1 MGEKMIQIMG
11 VPFQLNSMWNFG
23 SSEKSIIQHM
33 YKAPV
38 LYSYPSTDEF
48 LFEINFRTKII
59 ESAKGMNESQMEF
72 TIFEYARC
80 NSKYWN
86 LTDVGG
92 FQLRNDVRP
101 SAAIQDIYKN
111 SSLYAFECATACI
124 IIFYHAI
131 LNSIGDHLF
140 NLIFQNLYLYSWHTD
155 PDLELDTF
163 YADHF
168 LPGDVVYF
176 NNPDF
181 NPKTSWFRGE
191 NAVVLSDDSFFG
203 HGIGIRTAEQMI
215 QSLNEYRNPK
225 SNQSAY
231 LTRSITRPSFSIL
244 FQTILLQRHHSA
256 YKKQQIVIHHNK
268 CSISYLQHLF
278 IHKKS

>member
-11 VPFQLNSMWNFG
+11 EPFQLNSMSNLG
-23 SSEKSIIQHM
+23 SSEKLIIQHM
-33 YKAPV
+33 YKSPV
-38 LYSYPSTDEF
+38 LYSYPSINKF
-48 LFEINFRTKII
+48 LFEINFRTKIT

-92 FQLRNDVRP
+92 FLLRDDVRP
-101 SAAIQDIYKN
+101 SDAIQDIFKN

-124 IIFYHAI
+124 IIFYHAT
-131 LNSIGDHLF
+131 LNSMGDRLF

-155 PDLELDTF
+155 PDLQLDTF

-181 NPKTSWFRGE
+181 NLKTSWFRGE
-191 NAVVLSDDSFFG
+191 NAVALGDDSFFG

-215 QSLNEYRNPK
+215 QSLNEYRNPQ

-231 LTRSITRPSFSIL
+231 LTNSITRLSFSNL
-244 FQTILLQRHHSA
+244 FQFILLQRHHSA
-256 YKKQQIVIHHNK
+256 FKKQQIVIHHNK
-268 CSISYLQHLF
+268 SSISFLEHQFYF
-278 IHKKS
+278 SN

>member
-1 MGEKMIQIMG
+1 MIQIMG
-11 VPFQLNSMWNFG
+11 VPFQLNSMWNLG
-23 SSEKSIIQHM
+23 SSEKSIIQYM

-38 LYSYPSTDEF
+38 LYSYPSNDEF
-48 LFEINFRTKII
+48 LFEINLRTRII
-59 ESAKGMNESQMEF
+59 ESAEDMNESQMEF

-86 LTDVGG
+86 LTELGG
-92 FQLRNDVRP
+92 FLLRHDVRP
-101 SAAIQDIYKN
+101 SDAIEDIYKS

-131 LNSIGDHLF
+131 LKSIGDHLF
-140 NLIFQNLYLYSWHTD
+140 NLIFQNLYLYSWHSD

-181 NPKTSWFRGE
+181 NLNTSWFRGE

-215 QSLNEYRNPK
+215 QSLNEYRQPQ

-231 LTRSITRPSFSIL
+231 LTDSITRPSFRNL
-244 FQTILLQRHHSA
+244 FQLTLVQRHHPA
-256 YKKQQIVIHHNK
+256 FKKQQFVIHHNK
-268 CSISYLQHLF
+268 CSIPFMEHLF
-278 IHKKS
+278 YRY